1 MKTKSYLTD
10 GNIAVGV
17 LQVRYPLDHLLVR
30 AGRNDKGKRGGGGGG
45 GSGIYTLDFLKY
57 NLLQG

>member
-10 GNIAVGV
+10 GNIAVRV

-30 AGRNDKGKRGGGGGG
+30 AGRNDKGKGGGG
-45 GSGIYTLDFLKY
+45 GIYTLDFLKY